1 MRTSILTVAL
11 TIFSVTA
18 ILIGCDNTGDYSKKE
33 SEPVQLDSASMVRRG
48 EYLVTVGVCDDC
60 HSPKTMG
67 PKGPEID
74 MERRLSGYPSS
85 RPLTKFDT
93 VMANKGITQ
102 FNEDFTAYAGPW
114 GVSFSANLTGD
125 ATGAGSW
132 PLQKF
137 IYAIR
142 NGKFKGDANGRD
154 LLPPMP
160 WFNYKLMTDEDLA
173 SIHAYLKTLK
183 PVENVPPSPKS
194 FSQL

>member
-85 RPLTKFDT
+85 RPLPKFDT

>member
-1 MRTSILTVAL
+1 MRT
-11 TIFSVTA
+11 TIVKAAVVLFASTA
-18 ILIGCDNTGDYSKKE
+18 AIIGCDNSDIPTATQQQKT
-33 SEPVQLDSASMVRRG
+33 PLDSAAKVRRG

-74 MERRLSGYPSS
+74 PERRLSGYPSQ
-85 RPLTKFDT
+85 RPLPNFDT

-183 PVENVPPSPKS
+183 PVENVPPAPKK
-194 FSQL
+194 FSEL

>member
-1 MRTSILTVAL
+1 MRTTIVKAAVILLA
-11 TIFSVTA
+11 STA
-18 ILIGCDNTGDYSKKE
+18 AVIGCDNSGNSSTTQQQNT
-33 SEPVQLDSASMVRRG
+33 PLDSSAKVRRG

-74 MERRLSGYPSS
+74 PERRLSGYPSQ
-85 RPLTKFDT
+85 RPLPKFDT

-142 NGKFKGDANGRD
+142 NGKFKGDSNGRD

-160 WFNYKLMTDEDLA
+160 WFNYKMMSDEDLA

-183 PVENVPPSPKS
+183 PVENVPPAPKK
-194 FSQL
+194 FSEL

>member
-1 MRTSILTVAL
+1 MRTSILTVAV
-11 TIFSVTA
+11 TILSVTA

-33 SEPVQLDSASMVRRG
+33 SEPVKLDSASMVRRG

-85 RPLTKFDT
+85 RPLPKFDT

-142 NGKFKGDANGRD
+142 NGKFKGDPNGRD

-160 WFNYKLMTDEDLA
+160 WFNFKLMTDEDLA

-183 PVENVPPSPKS
+183 PVENVPPAPKS

>member
-1 MRTSILTVAL
+1 MRTSILTVAV
-11 TIFSVTA
+11 TILSVAA

-33 SEPVQLDSASMVRRG
+33 SEPVKLDSASMVRRG

-60 HSPKTMG
+60 HSPKNMG
-67 PKGPEID
+67 PQGPEID

-85 RPLTKFDT
+85 RPLPKFDT

-142 NGKFKGDANGRD
+142 NGKFKGDPNGRD

-160 WFNYKLMTDEDLA
+160 WFNYKMMTDEDLA

-183 PVENVPPSPKS
+183 PVENVPPAPKS

>member
-1 MRTSILTVAL
+1 MRTNIV
-11 TIFSVTA
+11 TIAVTLFA
-18 ILIGCDNTGDYSKKE
+18 TTATIIACDNTSQYVKKE
-33 SEPVQLDSASMVRRG
+33 EQKITLDSASMVRRG
-48 EYLVTVGVCDDC
+48 EYLVTIGVCDDC

-74 MERRLSGYPSS
+74 PERRLSGYPSS
-85 RPLTKFDT
+85 RPLPEFDT

-132 PLQKF
+132 PLEKF

-142 NGKFKGDANGRD
+142 NGKFKGDVNGRD

-160 WFNYKLMTDEDLA
+160 WFNYRMMSDEDLA

-183 PVENVPPSPKS
+183 PVENVPPAPKK
-194 FSQL
+194 FSEL